1 VVLGERRE
9 RAPVDP
15 AAIAR
20 GVDLILRG
28 IGEDPTRPGLVE
40 TPRRVAESL
49 SDLVAGYG
57 VDPVSVLEPLAD
69 ERGTGLIMM
78 RAIPIASLCEHHLLP
93 FTGTAAVAYL
103 PAEDGRI
110 TGLSKLARLMDVL
123 SRRLQVQERLVREA
137 ADALEEALAPRGV
150 FVLIEAEHTCGNHRS
165 ARRLRRRR
173 RRARGAGGARAR
185 LMEPRPRIDDLPLA
199 NGTVL
204 RLSERTHVMGI
215 LNVTPDSFSD
225 GGRFFDAEAAL
236 KQGIALAE
244 NGADIID
251 IGGESTRPGAEPVDP
266 GEEFSRVVPVIE
278 GLRERIETPISI
290 DTTKADVA
298 AAALDAGADIVNDVS
313 AGRFDTEMVGLVASR
328 AVPVVLMHMLG
339 EPRTMQEVPAYEDVV
354 EDVAAFLASRA
365 ATAMEAGVARNKII
379 VDPGFGFGKTREH
392 NLELLRNLR
401 RFTELGYPV
410 LAGTSRK
417 SFIGATLDLPV
428 GERLEGTA
436 ATVALA
442 VAAGA
447 SIVRVHDVGPMRRVA
462 SMVEAVLRATS
473 SGAERER

>member
-1 VVLGERRE
+1 
-9 RAPVDP
+9 
-15 AAIAR
+15 
-20 GVDLILRG
+20 
-28 IGEDPTRPGLVE
+28 
-40 TPRRVAESL
+40 
-49 SDLVAGYG
+49 
-57 VDPVSVLEPLAD
+57 
-69 ERGTGLIMM
+69 
-78 RAIPIASLCEHHLLP
+78 
-93 FTGTAAVAYL
+93 
-103 PAEDGRI
+103 
-110 TGLSKLARLMDVL
+110 
-123 SRRLQVQERLVREA
+123 
-137 ADALEEALAPRGV
+137 
-150 FVLIEAEHTCGNHRS
+150 
-165 ARRLRRRR
+165 
-173 RRARGAGGARAR
+173 
-185 LMEPRPRIDDLPLA
+185 MEPRPRIDDLPLA

-225 GGRFFDAEAAL
+225 GGRFFDADDAL

-244 NGADIID
+244 DGADIID
-251 IGGESTRPGAEPVDP
+251 IGGESTRPGAEPVDA
-266 GEEFSRVVPVIE
+266 GEEISRVVPVIE
-278 GLRERIETPISI
+278 ALRERIETPISI
-290 DTTKADVA
+290 DSTKAEVA

-313 AGRFDTEMVGLVASR
+313 AGRFDTEMVGFVAAR

-339 EPRTMQEVPAYEDVV
+339 EPRTMQEVPAYDDVV

-365 ATAMEAGVARNKII
+365 AAALDVGVARNKII

-417 SFIGATLDLPV
+417 SFIGTTLDLPV